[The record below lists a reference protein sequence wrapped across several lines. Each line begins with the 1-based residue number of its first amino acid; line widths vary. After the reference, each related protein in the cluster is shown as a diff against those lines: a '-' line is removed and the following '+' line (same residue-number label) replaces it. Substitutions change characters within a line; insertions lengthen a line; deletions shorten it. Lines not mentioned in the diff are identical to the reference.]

1 MLILSFQ
8 VCCFFFLNLVF
19 GSDLV
24 VTLFTF
30 KVVLN
35 IIYLYLFLDSIFLSV
50 SVFIYS
56 CSSSGS
62 SSFSSAPDAVDNSVV
77 AVSAVGVSANVSWS
91 PFVAVTLT

>member
-8 VCCFFFLNLVF
+8 ICCFFFLNLVF
-19 GSDLV
+19 GSYLV
-24 VTLFTF
+24 VTLFAF

-50 SVFIYS
+50 SVFTYS

-62 SSFSSAPDAVDNSVV
+62 SLFSSAPDAVV
-77 AVSAVGVSANVSWS
+77 AVSVVGVSANASWS
-91 PFVAVTLT
+91 PFVSVVLT